1 MVLFYIFEN
10 KSCIGEKNSSLLL
23 TTVKIYNVENSKS
36 DLKQNNACSDVS
48 LTTVDNGTISKRL
61 FCQKNDTFGSRLE
74 IATGFVRRRVTD
86 HILFPVIVLE

>member
-36 DLKQNNACSDVS
+36 DLKKNNV
-48 LTTVDNGTISKRL
+48 
-61 FCQKNDTFGSRLE
+61 
-74 IATGFVRRRVTD
+74 
-86 HILFPVIVLE
+86 